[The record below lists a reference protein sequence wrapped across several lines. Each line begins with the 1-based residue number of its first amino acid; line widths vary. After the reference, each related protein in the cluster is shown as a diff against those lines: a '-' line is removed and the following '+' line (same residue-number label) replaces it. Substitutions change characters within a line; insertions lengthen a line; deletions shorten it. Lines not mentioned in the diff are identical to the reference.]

1 MKKIALKSKSF
12 DRENPNLQQD
22 MLQLENMHEQLL
34 QNQEVA
40 TEVPQLPENINND
53 KEESEDVRE

>member
-1 MKKIALKSKSF
+1 
-12 DRENPNLQQD
+12 